1 MIEYISLI
9 IAVIVVSIS
18 GLIAQEAPPAKQPVI
33 DLEKL
38 EVRDSA
44 GRLLK
49 MDEWLPM
56 NASGKYNLTFNPE
69 YTRANITK
77 LSAEAYLQKMK
88 ATPKPGESKS
98 FVTGTFPANF
108 KEKTIRGNRIELDKL
123 KGKVVV
129 LNFWFVG
136 CPPCRMEIPELNE
149 LTKEFAGREVVFVG
163 VALDEKA
170 AVEEF
175 LVSTPFDYQQI
186 ASGRAIATQYG
197 IKGYPT
203 HAVLDKTGK
212 VVFQTMGLAPNT
224 LFWLG
229 QSIEE
234 ALAQNPGK

>member
-1 MIEYISLI
+1 MKCCKGCLVATILFSCVSLF
-9 IAVIVVSIS
+9 
-18 GLIAQEAPPAKQPVI
+18 GQEKAPPKQAI

-44 GRLLK
+44 GHLLK
-49 MDEWLPM
+49 MDEWLPL
-56 NASGKYNLTFNPE
+56 NASGKYTLSFNRE
-69 YTRANITK
+69 YTRASITK

-88 ATPKPGESKS
+88 AAPKPGESKS

-108 KEKTIRGNRIELDKL
+108 KEKTIRGNRIELEKL

-149 LTKEFAGREVVFVG
+149 LTKTFAGKEVVFVG

-186 ASGRAIATQYG
+186 ASGRSIATQYG

-234 ALAQNPGK
+234 ALAQNPGN